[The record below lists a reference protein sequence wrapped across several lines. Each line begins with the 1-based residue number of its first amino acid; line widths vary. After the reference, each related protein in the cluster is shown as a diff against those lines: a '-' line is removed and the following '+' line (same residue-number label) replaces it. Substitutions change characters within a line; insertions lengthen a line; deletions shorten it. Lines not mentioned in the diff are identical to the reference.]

1 MLDRTFDVTLIL
13 KGLDGLFELV
23 GGILLIVVSPETI
36 NHLAK
41 MITQHELSQDPH
53 DFIAHRLLR
62 LTANLHNTQLFGAIY
77 LLTHGLVKI
86 VLVIGLLR
94 REHWAYYFAFVFLGG
109 FVVYQVYRLAYAPSI
124 GLALLT
130 AFDVFIIWL
139 TWREYQRM
147 RAARAEVRSAPAYAV
162 RAPFGP
168 PGTTHRPSPTG
179 ASGQPRPSAARG
191 VAGVEPATPQGRVAS
206 PTSRNRLP
214 CRGPCPVGMSTDQNM
229 GLDQHFCV
237 ENRWRW
243 RESNPR
249 PSVLRRSFSE
259 RSRCGI
265 SGPPPLPAEGG
276 GPQSTEVSPRAR

>member
-1 MLDRTFDVTLIL
+1 MSGPPGPASGCPDGPVPTQGRAPKASARGAPPRRGAGSDVLDRTFDVTLIL

-109 FVVYQVYRLAYAPSI
+109 FVIYQIYRLTYAPSV
-124 GLALLT
+124 GLSLLT
-130 AFDVFIIWL
+130 AFDVFMIWL
-139 TWREYQRM
+139 TWREYRRM
-147 RAARAEVRSAPAYAV
+147 RADRALPPAVDAP
-162 RAPFGP
+162 
-168 PGTTHRPSPTG
+168 S
-179 ASGQPRPSAARG
+179 
-191 VAGVEPATPQGRVAS
+191 
-206 PTSRNRLP
+206 
-214 CRGPCPVGMSTDQNM
+214 
-229 GLDQHFCV
+229 
-237 ENRWRW
+237 
-243 RESNPR
+243 
-249 PSVLRRSFSE
+249 
-259 RSRCGI
+259 
-265 SGPPPLPAEGG
+265 
-276 GPQSTEVSPRAR
+276 